1 MSKNAAPETRRLAS
15 VAQAAE
21 YAAVSHWTIRR
32 RISDGTLTG
41 YRMGA
46 RIIRVDLDE
55 VDNWIQIIPTVA
67 TIGGGDVA

>member
-1 MSKNAAPETRRLAS
+1 MSTTAPHARRLAS
-15 VAQAAE
+15 VAQAAD

-32 RISDGTLTG
+32 RINDGTLTG

-55 VDNWIQIIPTVA
+55 VDAWMQVVPA
-67 TIGGGDVA
+67 AGALGGGRVV